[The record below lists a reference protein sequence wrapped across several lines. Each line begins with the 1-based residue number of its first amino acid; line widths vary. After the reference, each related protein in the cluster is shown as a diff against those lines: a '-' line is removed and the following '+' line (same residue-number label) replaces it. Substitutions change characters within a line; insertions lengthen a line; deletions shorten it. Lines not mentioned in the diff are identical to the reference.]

1 MRPSFSIPQKLSQV
15 ALCVLLLRFTSLA
28 QVSQNTDPIIFNSR
42 QSTTICNSSGEYLRG
57 ECYGTLAAAIASADC
72 PPDGCTVDM
81 SSPGASRALGVIAP
95 TPRGKTLRVI
105 LGPFADYTLDH
116 LVCTNGLEFMGRGMS
131 TIVTSVGLNSQP
143 VLTVP
148 QVNSYNTGCRVHDA
162 QLVGLAGNTSQEG
175 FLFDV
180 STLTA
185 ASIQNS
191 IFENLIFSGFR
202 GSSIEVK
209 GRSNDAASAFQGNT
223 FHNIGIS
230 QPAGRVGPAVKITGY
245 SAQNHYEDFFTVTP
259 PVDSQDVVYIGPNG
273 STGTYCPMVSFFK
286 NWSPQNGRVGIHIG
300 CAVSITFDGGFS
312 EGSATA
318 FLITQDS
325 STVGAAGNVGITIT
339 NWNIAGTSGATAVI
353 TDNDSNS
360 RVIFEKNV
368 VNASG
373 AFINGSSAA
382 NVGFCG
388 NSGVNNALGCRLQ
401 KGVTFAN
408 LDKSPLPGEY
418 VFCTD
423 CKVTTAARC
432 STAKPAS
439 CVCAASGTGAWARYY
454 NFQSNGSNWYC
465 Q

>member
-1 MRPSFSIPQKLSQV
+1 MPQKLSQL
-15 ALCVLLLRFTSLA
+15 ALCVLLFPLTSLA
-28 QVSQNTDPIIFNSR
+28 QVSHNTDPIIFNSR
-42 QSTTICNSSGEYLRG
+42 QSTTICNSSGQYLRG
-57 ECYGTLAAAIASADC
+57 ECYGSLAAAIASADC
-72 PPDGCTVDM
+72 PAAGCTVDM
-81 SSPGASRALGVIAP
+81 SSPGANRALGVISGIP
-95 TPRGKTLRVI
+95 NTKNLKII
-105 LGPFADYTLDH
+105 LGPFATYTLDH
-116 LVCTNGLEFMGRGMS
+116 FVCTNWNQFIGAGMS
-131 TIVTSVGLNSQP
+131 TSVTSVGANSQP
-143 VLTVP
+143 FLTVP
-148 QVNSYNTGCRVHDA
+148 QQNTYNTGCTVRDMQIIGA
-162 QLVGLAGNTSQEG
+162 AGNASQEG
-175 FLFDV
+175 FLFDT
-180 STLTA
+180 SSLNG
-185 ASIQNS
+185 ASIQGS
-191 IFENLIFSGFR
+191 TFDNLSFSGFH
-202 GSSIEVK
+202 GSAIEVR
-209 GRSNDAASAFQGNT
+209 GRPNDAASAFQGNT

-230 QPAGRVGPAVKITGY
+230 QPAGRVSPAVKITGY

-286 NWSPQNGRVGIHIG
+286 NWSPQNGLVGIHIG
-300 CAVSITFDGGFS
+300 CAVSVTFDGGFS

-325 STVGAAGNVGITIT
+325 SKVGAAGNVGITIT

-360 RVIFEKNV
+360 RVVFEKNV

-382 NVGFCG
+382 NVSFCG

-408 LDKSPLPGEY
+408 LDKSALPGEY

-423 CKVTTAARC
+423 CKVKAAASC
-432 STAKPAS
+432 STATPAS
-439 CVCAASGTGAWARYY
+439 CVCAPSGTGAWARYY